1 MLEEL
6 NVGRFEIHSEKNY
19 ISVYRLEGG
28 VFVWYILCNKKINSN
43 FMKLINLFGPAGRA
57 LGRGLRT
64 LYFHLLSLV
73 VVVPKLFFVLLLVQ
87 IGLALYFSLTMTI
100 FIYLFRF
107 LTFRNFTGDIREER
121 GGVTLLRNRH
131 SHFSWLL

>member
-28 VFVWYILCNKKINSN
+28 VFVWNILCNKKINSN

-57 LGRGLRT
+57 RERFAYIVFSSTFSGGGGAETVLR
-64 LYFHLLSLV
+64 SSSC
-73 VVVPKLFFVLLLVQ
+73 P
-87 IGLALYFSLTMTI
+87 
-100 FIYLFRF
+100 
-107 LTFRNFTGDIREER
+107 
-121 GGVTLLRNRH
+121 NR
-131 SHFSWLL
+131 SCIVF